1 MKTRRSEVRNQKS
14 DVRRPTSVLCFR
26 TADLQSLVP
35 GFRSFLRV
43 GAALLMTTLLFGV
56 ALAVEGDV
64 VFERK
69 GEQGGNPAA
78 VFPHWVHRIR
88 YKCYACH
95 PSPFRMSAGANQV
108 SMELIQEG
116 KSCGVCHNGK
126 RAWGVTFDT
135 CNRCH
140 VGQ

>member
-1 MKTRRSEVRNQKS
+1 MKIRHRSPLRCLGLILARALPVI
-14 DVRRPTSVLCFR
+14 VTV
-26 TADLQSLVP
+26 
-35 GFRSFLRV
+35 FL
-43 GAALLMTTLLFGV
+43 GV

-64 VFERK
+64 VFK
-69 GEQGGNPAA
+69 HSGGEAGNPAA
-78 VFPHWVHRIR
+78 VFPHWVHRVR

-95 PSPFRMSAGANQV
+95 PTPFRMKAGTSEI
-108 SMELIQEG
+108 SMELIKEG

-126 RAWGVTFDT
+126 KAWGITFDT